1 MFTGCRSIP
10 VILSSA
16 HNFQP
21 ISSQHCQRHRGTSNE
36 NKQSEWGKDT
46 NSYFPCAFRVYG
58 ESYVCTAGVRCG
70 RWDLG
75 MTSVQFPSYYRASQV
90 GATREEFP
98 ECMEIFHTLGE
109 LSPSGH
115 VCCSVS
121 PCGQELVRGER
132 GISIK
137 TKLSVYRAVVL
148 PSLLYGCE
156 TWTCYRRH
164 TKKLDQFHLR
174 CLRKVLRVSWK
185 EHVPNQEILRS
196 AELTGIEAMLN

>member
-1 MFTGCRSIP
+1 MTHHCRSIP

-21 ISSQHCQRHRGTSNE
+21 ISSQHCQRHRGTSDE

-46 NSYFPCAFRVYG
+46 NSYFPCAFRVYW

-115 VCCSVS
+115 VCCGVS
-121 PCGQELVRGER
+121 PCGQELVRGEIR
-132 GISIK
+132 IFRYEMGGTWVFTI
-137 TKLSVYRAVVL
+137 LL
-148 PSLLYGCE
+148 PCGG
-156 TWTCYRRH
+156 
-164 TKKLDQFHLR
+164 QFLHFPH
-174 CLRKVLRVSWK
+174 VS
-185 EHVPNQEILRS
+185 HS
-196 AELTGIEAMLN
+196 